1 MKNTYELSKDDLV
14 QHAIAEMSRHFG
26 DGPAWSTRQKLALLC
41 RMVYACGHDSGMSGQ
56 ITVRGAQPGT
66 YYTQQFGIG
75 MDEATAENLLLVDA
89 DLNVIEGDGMANAA
103 NRFHIWIYNEK
114 PTVNCIIH
122 THPFHVVALS
132 LLEVPLEVSCMDSA
146 VLYDNCA
153 FMPHWPGIP
162 VGNEEGEMI
171 SEALGDKKVILLAHH
186 GQLVATHSM
195 DEAYVLAHQVERTA
209 KLQLAAMAA
218 GTLKVIA
225 PEKGREAR
233 DWILTPKRTQRTF
246 EYYARKLLKSDA
258 SCMDEGKFSA

>member
-1 MKNTYELSKDDLV
+1 MSATFEASKSDLV
-14 QHAIAEMSRHFG
+14 RQALASMDKHFG
-26 DGPAWSTRQKLALLC
+26 EGPQWSQRQKLALLC
-41 RMVYACGHDSGMSGQ
+41 RMVVACGHDSGMSGQ
-56 ITVRGAQPGT
+56 ISVRGPRPGT

-75 MDEATAENLLLVDA
+75 MDEATAGNLLLVD
-89 DLNVIEGDGMANAA
+89 DNLNVLEGEGMANAA
-103 NRFHIWIYNEK
+103 NRFHLWIYKEK
-114 PTVNCIIH
+114 PSVNCIVH

-132 LLEVPLEVSCMDSA
+132 LLGVPLQVACMDSA

-153 FMPHWPGIP
+153 FLPHWPGIP

-171 SEALGDKKVILLAHH
+171 SEALGGKKVILLAHH

-195 DEAYVLAHQVERTA
+195 DEAYVLAHHVERTA

-218 GTLKVIA
+218 GTLQPID

-246 EYYARKLLKSDA
+246 EYYARKLLAQGD
-258 SCMDEGKFSA
+258 DFLRT